1 MNQVKKWL
9 AHQQTYVRFQQLE
22 KNFGRRQ
29 TYVPFLAQQLQM
41 DLVDMSKYEDENKG
55 YRWILTA
62 IDVFSRYLFAM
73 PLRRKHKEFTV
84 NAVKRL
90 FEQFEERFGQL
101 PKLIQM
107 DDGGE
112 FKNTKVLPFLEEKG
126 IGYFSK
132 CLTSKKA
139 SIHCRKGKPNA

>member
-1 MNQVKKWL
+1 
-9 AHQQTYVRFQQLE
+9 
-22 KNFGRRQ
+22 
-29 TYVPFLAQQLQM
+29 
-41 DLVDMSKYEDENKG
+41 MSKYEDENKG

-84 NAVKRL
+84 NAVKVL
-90 FEQFEERFGQL
+90 LEQFEERFGQL

-126 IGYFSK
+126 IGYFST